1 MIGAA
6 IRGWMRPGAVRRIL
20 GCHSFDCGI
29 RRAATTD
36 QLGCPAHRDRGQV
49 RLNKRMSELGLCSR
63 LEADKYIAAG
73 LVTVDGVVVSTLGS
87 KVGEAT
93 RCQRSRP
100 VLTQSI
106 LCLCTA
112 GQHCR
117 RAGVP
122 TAVCELRTPRRR
134 KPAVQAHGLAA
145 QATRIHQWA
154 ASIAAPAS
162 RRPAAVAG

>member
-1 MIGAA
+1 M
-6 IRGWMRPGAVRRIL
+6 
-20 GCHSFDCGI
+20 
-29 RRAATTD
+29 
-36 QLGCPAHRDRGQV
+36 

-106 LCLCTA
+106 LVPVY
-112 GQHCR
+112 CR
-117 RAGVP
+117 STLSACRCP
-122 TAVCELRTPRRR
+122 
-134 KPAVQAHGLAA
+134 HGSL
-145 QATRIHQWA
+145 
-154 ASIAAPAS
+154 
-162 RRPAAVAG
+162 